1 MLKLVFRALCNGKWS
16 HENHT
21 LGGHAADV
29 SIWMDHDKKIFTT
42 LKKYLQ
48 AKDIAANL
56 SHCDADIVAACSWI
70 QDEYEP
76 TIEVRQISKV
86 RINVRIILRP
96 A

>member
-1 MLKLVFRALCNGKWS
+1 MCNGKWS

-29 SIWMDHDKKIFTT
+29 SIWIMIKENIYN

-76 TIEVRQISKV
+76 TIETSWSDYETFGDSSKV
-86 RINVRIILRP
+86 C
-96 A
+96 

>member
-1 MLKLVFRALCNGKWS
+1 MCNGKWS

-29 SIWMDHDKKIFTT
+29 STWIMIKENIHY

>member
-1 MLKLVFRALCNGKWS
+1 MCNGKWS
-16 HENHT
+16 HEKENHT

-29 SIWMDHDKKIFTT
+29 SIWIMIKENIYYF
-42 LKKYLQ
+42 KKYLQ

-70 QDEYEP
+70 QDEYES
-76 TIEVRQISKV
+76 TIEVRTNASSKV
-86 RINVRIILRP
+86 QMNVRIILRP

>member
-1 MLKLVFRALCNGKWS
+1 MCNGKWS

-21 LGGHAADV
+21 LGGHALDV
-29 SIWMDHDKKIFTT
+29 SRSRSTENISLFP
-42 LKKYLQ
+42 KKYLQ

-70 QDEYEP
+70 QDEYES
-76 TIEVRQISKV
+76 TIEVRTNASSKV
-86 RINVRIILRP
+86 QINVRIILRP